1 MQPTTPQTIQ
11 WEDIRYF
18 LALARHGSLSA
29 AARALQVEHST
40 VSRRVVALE
49 ETVQLPLFD
58 RLPRGWQL
66 TVDGHALLPYAERVE
81 REMLSFSR
89 ATLSTAAV
97 GGAVR
102 LSAPSSLTNT
112 FLIPRLASQRARWPL
127 IELHLSDDIRSAD
140 PFYRDADLAI
150 RLGRPQDASLAI
162 RRLAILG
169 YGLYAAPEHAK
180 KPPEQW
186 CFIGASDNLHHAPE
200 QQWLE
205 AFSNGRR
212 FALRCNRS
220 SGRLEAAMAGLGVAV
235 LPHCMA
241 RTVGLVALTG
251 DFDIPSR
258 EIWLLVHPDARRIP
272 RIQVIADLL
281 VDLFAHHAR
290 LLEEG
295 VPPPDLF
302 AEKIGEPL

>member
-1 MQPTTPQTIQ
+1 MQ

-49 ETVQLPLFD
+49 ETIQLQLFD
-58 RLPRGWQL
+58 RQPRGWQL
-66 TVDGHALLPYAERVE
+66 TVEGHALLPYAERVE
-81 REMLSFSR
+81 QEMLSFSR
-89 ATLSTAAV
+89 ATLSTTAV

-102 LSAPSSLTNT
+102 LSAPSLLLNT
-112 FLIPRLASQRARWPL
+112 FLIPQLASQRARWPL
-127 IELHLSDDIRSAD
+127 IELHVSDEIRSAD
-140 PFYRDADLAI
+140 PLHREADLAI
-150 RLGRPQDASLAI
+150 RLGRPQDAALAT

-169 YGLYAAPEHAK
+169 YGLYAAPGYAQ
-180 KPPEQW
+180 KPPEDW
-186 CFIGASDNLHHAPE
+186 RFIGADHHLRHAPE

-205 AFSNGRR
+205 TFSNGRR
-212 FALRCNRS
+212 FAFRCNRS
-220 SGRLEAAMAGLGVAV
+220 SGMLEAAVAGLGVAV

-241 RTVGLVALTG
+241 RAAGTLVTVEGS
-251 DFDIPSR
+251 FDIPLR

-272 RIQVIADLL
+272 RVQVFVDLL
-281 VDLFAHHAR
+281 TDLFQHHAR

-302 AEKIGEPL
+302 SEKFGETF